1 MKTELCPANPAAT
14 EQLRPEKNDRSGIG
28 VHYVDAMLKPLK
40 AGIALPDGTKFSAKR
55 RGLKITLAC
64 GTTKGEGLLRRLTV
78 GPDPIAMLDAA
89 LADAG
94 SKLGGRLFVED
105 GRWFWERP
113 AS

>member
-28 VHYVDAMLKPLK
+28 VHYVDAMLKPLT

-64 GTTKGEGLLRRLTV
+64 ALMTL
-78 GPDPIAMLDAA
+78 PDGRSWS
-89 LADAG
+89 G
-94 SKLGGRLFVED
+94 SKLSLKGMTL
-105 GRWFWERP
+105 
-113 AS
+113 